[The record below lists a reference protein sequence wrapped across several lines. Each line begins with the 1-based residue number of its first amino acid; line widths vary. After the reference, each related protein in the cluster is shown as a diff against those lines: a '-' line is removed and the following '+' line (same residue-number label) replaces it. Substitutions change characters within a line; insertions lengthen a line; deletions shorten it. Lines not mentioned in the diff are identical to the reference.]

1 VAARG
6 DTLCQPHSSHGAA
19 PFVTQPGSEQPRGL
33 TAGIIAVLIVG
44 ALLFTTGILY
54 FEAENSRRTER
65 EGLERVGAAYANSIQ
80 SFRDF
85 YATVILKQLHGAD
98 VEVTHDYATKE
109 KAVPIPATL
118 SLDLIQFLN
127 TRELNTSMRLV
138 SEYPFPWRVA
148 RQLTEFERQAF
159 AQFKSPTVGN
169 FSGVTEVAGID
180 RFEYAIPIRMGETC
194 VACHNAHPDSPKK
207 DWLVGDIRGVQ
218 VVSLAA
224 DALSINK
231 IERRAYLIA
240 TVVLFFGFTLAV
252 IVWLV
257 HRNNAAYRLIL
268 REKQELAEARD
279 AAQVANQA
287 KSDFLANMSHE
298 IRTPMNGIIGMTD
311 LALDSASES
320 ERRES
325 MKVVKSSAESLLGI
339 LNDILDFSKIEAGK
353 LVIEDVGFDL
363 RSTVADALK
372 TLRLRAHEK
381 GLELICDFAE
391 DVPVRV
397 IGDPVR
403 LRQVLLNLVGNAIKF
418 THSGQVVVTL
428 SAAAPVSAP
437 AQVPAGAAE
446 ADRVVPVRVSVR
458 DSGIGIAPDKLAT
471 IFESFSQADT
481 STTREYGGTGLGL
494 TITQRLVGLMGGEV
508 GVHST
513 LGQGSDFFFTL
524 PLRVD
529 PAPRAYIEPEQL
541 VGKCAL
547 VVDDNA
553 VNREIFARQL
563 ARWGMSAQLAGSG
576 AEAQQRLLQGLC
588 PM

>member
-1 VAARG
+1 
-6 DTLCQPHSSHGAA
+6 
-19 PFVTQPGSEQPRGL
+19 
-33 TAGIIAVLIVG
+33 
-44 ALLFTTGILY
+44 
-54 FEAENSRRTER
+54 
-65 EGLERVGAAYANSIQ
+65 
-80 SFRDF
+80 
-85 YATVILKQLHGAD
+85 
-98 VEVTHDYATKE
+98 
-109 KAVPIPATL
+109 
-118 SLDLIQFLN
+118 
-127 TRELNTSMRLV
+127 
-138 SEYPFPWRVA
+138 
-148 RQLTEFERQAF
+148 
-159 AQFKSPTVGN
+159 
-169 FSGVTEVAGID
+169 
-180 RFEYAIPIRMGETC
+180 
-194 VACHNAHPDSPKK
+194 
-207 DWLVGDIRGVQ
+207 
-218 VVSLAA
+218 
-224 DALSINK
+224 
-231 IERRAYLIA
+231 
-240 TVVLFFGFTLAV
+240 
-252 IVWLV
+252 
-257 HRNNAAYRLIL
+257 
-268 REKQELAEARD
+268 
-279 AAQVANQA
+279 
-287 KSDFLANMSHE
+287 MSHE

-311 LALDSASES
+311 LALDSASET
-320 ERRES
+320 ERKES

-381 GLELICDFAE
+381 GLELICDCAE
-391 DVPVRV
+391 EVPVRV

-403 LRQVLLNLVGNAIKF
+403 LRQVLLNLVGNALKF
-418 THSGQVVVTL
+418 THSGQVVVSLT
-428 SAAAPVSAP
+428 APPLP
-437 AQVPAGAAE
+437 ARSQPPADAGEAGAH

-529 PAPRAYIEPEQL
+529 PAPKAYIEPEQL

-563 ARWGMSAQLAGSG
+563 ARWGMSALLASSG
-576 AEAQQRLLQGLC
+576 LEAQQRLLQGPLPDVILLDVHMPAMDGFMLAEWIKQQPGLASVPILVLSSGPIGGDSERC
-588 PM
+588 RTLGLNGYRSKPITDTDLRAALVRILGTERVPSFSDGLTRPAPLMALADMPEAPGRAFGTPSGSANPDVPHTLQVLLVEDNPVNQQLARRLLEKWGHRVTLAQNGQEAVDALASGQGFDMVLMDMQMPVMGGLDATRRIRQMEADRGMPRVRIVAMTANAMQGDREACIAAGMDDYLSKPIHAPALEALLQAGG